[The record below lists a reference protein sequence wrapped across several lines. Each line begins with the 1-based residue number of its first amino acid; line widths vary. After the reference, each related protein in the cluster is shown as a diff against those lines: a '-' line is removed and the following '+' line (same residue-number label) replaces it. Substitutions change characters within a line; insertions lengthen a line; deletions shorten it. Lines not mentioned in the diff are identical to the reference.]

1 MRILEIEG
9 SRHSLDKNLFWF
21 VHLYNKIERFFSF
34 YDKHL
39 SYKMSTSFKIFI
51 PFIHEEYSEKM
62 VRTALREHG
71 LCNVVR
77 IDMHEKKEKNKNGSL
92 SSLNHSYAFVV
103 VQPLDSFQGKRF
115 LENVK
120 QQKNTHII
128 HDNDSSKYW
137 TLKPYLSMEERMDK
151 GFSLLRITVPESDS
165 EEEEAECDEEKEEE
179 TDCDEAVPEWLHE
192 PDSKFALSDIPPL
205 PKWLHEPES
214 KIALGDIPA
223 LPECLRFM
231 TEETVREAYEI
242 SVQRKSYFASLEA
255 KQEIADDYDDI
266 ERDLIRVHRLM
277 QVILV

>member
-1 MRILEIEG
+1 
-9 SRHSLDKNLFWF
+9 
-21 VHLYNKIERFFSF
+21 
-34 YDKHL
+34 
-39 SYKMSTSFKIFI
+39 MSTNFKIFI
-51 PFIHEEYSEKM
+51 PFIHEEYSEEM
-62 VRTALREHG
+62 VRTKMRDRG

-103 VQPLDSFQGKRF
+103 VQPLDSFQGKQFR
-115 LENVK
+115 ENIN
-120 QQKNTHII
+120 QQKNTHMI

-137 TLKPYLSMEERMDK
+137 TLKPYLSMEERMAK
-151 GFSLLRITVPESDS
+151 GFSLLRTSLPKRECETDLNESK
-165 EEEEAECDEEKEEE
+165 EEDEKE
-179 TDCDEAVPEWLHE
+179 PEWLHE
-192 PDSKFALSDIPPL
+192 PDSKFDLGDIPPL

>member
-1 MRILEIEG
+1 
-9 SRHSLDKNLFWF
+9 
-21 VHLYNKIERFFSF
+21 
-34 YDKHL
+34 
-39 SYKMSTSFKIFI
+39 MSTNFKIFI
-51 PFIHEEYSEKM
+51 PFIHEEYSEEM
-62 VRTALREHG
+62 VRTKMRDRG

-103 VQPLDSFQGKRF
+103 VQPLDSFQGKQFR
-115 LENVK
+115 ENIN
-120 QQKNTHII
+120 QQKNTHMI

-137 TLKPYLSMEERMDK
+137 TLKPYLSMEERMAK
-151 GFSLLRITVPESDS
+151 GFSLLRATVPESDS
-165 EEEEAECDEEKEEE
+165 EEEED
-179 TDCDEAVPEWLHE
+179 DCDEKVPEWLHE
-192 PDSKFALSDIPPL
+192 PDSKFDLGDIPPL